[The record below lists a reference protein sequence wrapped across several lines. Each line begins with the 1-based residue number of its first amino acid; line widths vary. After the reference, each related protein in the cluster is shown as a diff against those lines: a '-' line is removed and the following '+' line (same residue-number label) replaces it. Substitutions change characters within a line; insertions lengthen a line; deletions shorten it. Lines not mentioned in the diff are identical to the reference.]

1 MTTMQVP
8 VPAQPAPLHPA
19 KVEVPFGAAVSVT
32 TVPCAKVAVQVEPQ
46 LIPAGLLVTVPFP
59 VPDLFTVSVG
69 ARLNVATTV

>member
-32 TVPCAKVAVQVEPQ
+32 TVPCEK
-46 LIPAGLLVTVPFP
+46 L
-59 VPDLFTVSVG
+59 
-69 ARLNVATTV
+69 